1 MNYHLF
7 TTLDYGLCNRLRGY
21 VGAWA
26 YAKKM
31 KCTLHVLWTRTPAC
45 PYAIEELFEPL
56 PNTRFITAEESAA
69 TTYAHTTNDHGH
81 LSHILSKNGIAPSMA
96 PLLIASLVPVE
107 AIRQK
112 LEYIS
117 SDVPL
122 NVAIGLHVRRTDHAQ
137 YANTVGG
144 ATPDEVF
151 WAVASRDSSP
161 LFLACDDRTT
171 QEAFQRRYGARV
183 HTVTNITS
191 SPSLRQTNGEHAVLD
206 LYALAL
212 CGTFQGSR
220 MSSFSAH
227 VEYLRMAWAA
237 SPTLKLRCQS
247 ASPLDTPASQS
258 HC

>member
-7 TTLDYGLCNRLRGY
+7 TTLDFGLCNRLRGY

-56 PNTRFITAEESAA
+56 PNTRFVTAEESAS
-69 TTYAHTTNDHGH
+69 TTYVYTTDDHGH
-81 LSHILSKNGIAPSMA
+81 LYHILTKYGIAPTMA

-107 AIRQK
+107 AIRHSLRTLQ
-112 LEYIS
+112 ES
-117 SDVPL
+117 VPL
-122 NVAIGLHVRRTDHAQ
+122 ATAIGLHVRRTDHAT

-144 ATPDEVF
+144 STPDEVF
-151 WAVASRDSSP
+151 WALAEREPTRP
-161 LFLACDDRTT
+161 LFLACDERTT
-171 QEAFQRRYGARV
+171 QVAFHARFGSRV
-183 HTVTNITS
+183 HVVVDILE
-191 SPSLRQTNGEHAVLD
+191 PELECVRHTNGVHAVLD

-212 CGTFQGSR
+212 CSAFQGSR

-227 VEYLRMAWAA
+227 VEYLRAAW
-237 SPTLKLRCQS
+237 S
-247 ASPLDTPASQS
+247 ASPSLKLKFD
-258 HC
+258 